1 MKRILFILLMVAL
14 ANISFSQSSKETEI
28 ILKKVA
34 DKILS
39 ENVREFVDSKT
50 GEKYTQLKEDT
61 DLHSLNCATE
71 LCDWEYPSGVLNIAM
86 LELGK
91 LFEDEKY
98 INYSIDNYEFIF
110 NNTPFITALPEGR
123 SKWSTPFGQFITLE
137 ELDDCGAMGA
147 GLIDVYRNYV
157 KRDDY
162 LAYINRAADH
172 IMNKQDRLDDGTL
185 CRKRPVKYTI
195 WADDLY
201 MGIPFLARMGK
212 LTGEQKYF
220 DDASKQVIQF
230 NEHLWDEQT
239 KLYAHCWQSDDS
251 TNGVAHW
258 GRANGWVIVAHVELL
273 KNLPESHP
281 QREKV
286 LDILKQQ
293 INGVARYQSES
304 GLWHQIL
311 DKQDSYLETSATA
324 MFVFGIASA
333 VNEGWIPERYI
344 SIALNGWDG
353 LKTTITEDG
362 TVKGICVGTG
372 ISSAIK
378 HYYTRPTLDDDVH
391 GLGPVIMA
399 GIEIDKYLLNK
410 GK

>member
-1 MKRILFILLMVAL
+1 MKKKLLITLMIVL
-14 ANISFSQSSKETEI
+14 TTISFSQSSKETEV
-28 ILKKVA
+28 ILRKVV
-34 DKILS
+34 DKIVK
-39 ENVREFVDSKT
+39 ENVLEFVDSKT
-50 GEKYTQLKEDT
+50 GEKYTQLEDDT
-61 DLHSLNCATE
+61 DLHSLSCATE
-71 LCDWEYPSGVLNIAM
+71 FCDWEYPSGVLNITM

-91 LFEDEKY
+91 LLKDEKY
-98 INYSIDNYEFIF
+98 INYSTDTYEFIF
-110 NNTPFITALPEGR
+110 NNVPFITEIPEGR
-123 SKWSTPFGQFITLE
+123 SKWSTPLGQFFTLE

-147 GLIDVYRNYV
+147 GLIDVYSSYE

-162 LAYINRAADH
+162 LEYIKKAADH
-172 IMNKQDRLDDGTL
+172 ILNKQDRLSDGTL
-185 CRKRPVKYTI
+185 CRERPVKYSI

-212 LTGEQKYF
+212 LTGEKKYF

-258 GRANGWVIVAHVELL
+258 GRANGWVIVAHIELL
-273 KNLPESHP
+273 KKLPANHP
-281 QREKV
+281 QREKI

-333 VNEGWIPERYI
+333 VNEGWISERYI
-344 SIALNGWDG
+344 SIALNGWES
-353 LKTTITEDG
+353 LKTTITENG
-362 TVKGICVGTG
+362 TVKGTCVGTG
-372 ISSAIK
+372 INSAMK
-378 HYYTRPTLDDDVH
+378 HYYTRPTKDDDVH

-399 GIEIDKYLLNK
+399 GTEIDKYFLSK